1 MNFLGGMSNVAAA
14 AAVPVPHG
22 AHIRSRAS
30 SRDHVR
36 KLVGSARH
44 NLDNR
49 AVDDDDGEGDYRVV
63 GGREGPTAHCSL
75 EWLEGMHGWSK
86 RRPSLGGLGKE
97 VEHDMRW

>member
-1 MNFLGGMSNVAAA
+1 MSPPPPLLFLSHMERTFVQKQ
-14 AAVPVPHG
+14 VPN
-22 AHIRSRAS
+22 

-49 AVDDDDGEGDYRVV
+49 AVDDDDGEGDYRVL

-86 RRPSLGGLGKE
+86 RRPSSVGGVSGG
-97 VEHDMRW
+97 